1 MTGEALQ
8 IDFRPQPKGIAV
20 VTSAP
25 ISMIAESGN
34 FATFQDLIDGYAASF
49 ASVHVF
55 SPNGDP
61 VVKPIRE
68 HRVNWH
74 SGPNWL
80 SPMNGLWW
88 TVFANRSEFENIE
101 LVRTFGPRAGIV
113 GKALSKF
120 SKSPHVSS
128 SDDLSGNTW
137 RDITGWR
144 SVPTKVVS
152 KLGMLRANVLSATL
166 DWEVE
171 YLSETGYT
179 KDLLLGNTGLA
190 TDIYTPVGTTD
201 PTRHPVVLW
210 AGPSSSEE
218 SIRLIEE
225 SALSTQQMIENVEF
239 VVIGDKDNSAQL
251 RENIAAREL
260 PVTIVGI
267 NEVEPLVDLI
277 ERTWACVTSPA
288 RGFPSGLA
296 MFAAS
301 AGVPII
307 SLGEL
312 EENFGF
318 KNHLNHMS
326 IDPESHEAVA
336 YSLQLLRRWTDW
348 SLRIGLAGQ
357 RLVEERYSTKT
368 VAVKEGKQ
376 LARIARFEDMES
388 SEPAPLKLLK
398 PYVSPSAGEIPS
410 LIGEAVVE
418 AVEEELED
426 YYASAGFDLV
436 AAALADITGTKPAAE
451 PAEPAADMGQDVIS
465 AMFAANDAA
474 AEPMGEPAA
483 EMDQDAISALF
494 ASNDSAPEPTASA
507 EPVEGSG
514 DMDQDAISALFA
526 SNDPAP
532 EPTASAEPVEAS
544 GDMDQ
549 DAISALFASND
560 PAPEPV
566 ADVEPVDASG
576 DMGQD
581 AINAL
586 LAASDVTSEPEPTNE
601 PEIDPEPQERDFV
614 EAIIEARKNPAEP
627 IEFSLDDLDN
637 DLPDVNLIQF
647 GSGTSEDEA
656 DIPIDFDEEEVDM
669 GLITSILEGR
679 DVDPYA

>member
-25 ISMIAESGN
+25 ISMIAESGHYS
-34 FATFQDLIDGYAASF
+34 TFQDLIDGYAASF

-55 SPNGDP
+55 SPSGDP
-61 VVKPIRE
+61 VVKPVRE

-74 SGPNWL
+74 SGPSWL
-80 SPMNGLWW
+80 SPTNGLWW
-88 TVFANRSEFENIE
+88 TVLSNRSEFDSIE
-101 LVRTFGPRAGIV
+101 LVRTFGPRAGVV
-113 GKALSKF
+113 GKALSKL

-128 SDDLSGNTW
+128 SDDLTGNTW
-137 RDITGWR
+137 RDFTGWR
-144 SVPTKVVS
+144 SVPTKMVS
-152 KLGMLRANVLSATL
+152 KLGMLRANMLSATL

-201 PTRHPVVLW
+201 PARHPVVLW

-218 SIRLIEE
+218 SIKLIEE
-225 SALSTQQMIENVEF
+225 SAVSTQQMIENVEF
-239 VVIGDKDNSAQL
+239 VVIGNSGETEQL
-251 RENIAAREL
+251 RENIAKRDL
-260 PVTIVGI
+260 PVTVVGI

-301 AGVPII
+301 AGIPII

-312 EENFGF
+312 EENYGF
-318 KNHLNHMS
+318 KNQLTHMS

-336 YSLQLLRRWTDW
+336 YSLQLLRTWTDW

-368 VAVKEGKQ
+368 VAVKEGGQ
-376 LARIARFEDMES
+376 LARIARDEDMES

-410 LIGEAVVE
+410 LTGEAIPE
-418 AVEEELED
+418 AVEEEVED
-426 YYASAGFDLV
+426 QYASAGFDLV
-436 AAALADITGTKPAAE
+436 AAALAEIAGTKPAPEPVAE
-451 PAEPAADMGQDVIS
+451 VPVESSGDMDQDAIS
-465 AMFAANDAA
+465 AMFAAND
-474 AEPMGEPAA
+474 
-483 EMDQDAISALF
+483 
-494 ASNDSAPEPTASA
+494 SAPEPQVEPSVDMGQDAITALFAAGSP
-507 EPVEGSG
+507 EPEPATDISNEPAG

-526 SNDPAP
+526 ANDSAP
-532 EPTASAEPVEAS
+532 EPAAEIPVEVS
-544 GDMDQ
+544 G
-549 DAISALFASND
+549 
-560 PAPEPV
+560 E
-566 ADVEPVDASG
+566 
-576 DMGQD
+576 MGQD

-586 LAASDVTSEPEPTNE
+586 LAASDLTSESELNIEP
-601 PEIDPEPQERDFV
+601 DAVPEPQERDFV
-614 EAIIEARKNPAEP
+614 EAIIEAKKNPAEP

-647 GSGTSEDEA
+647 GSVTPEGEVE
-656 DIPIDFDEEEVDM
+656 IPVDFDEEEVDM
-669 GLITSILEGR
+669 SLIASILEGK
-679 DVDPYA
+679 DVDPYAQ